1 MYQPLTLLDCLH
13 TFCGSCLK
21 EWFSWQATSAVQARR
36 KTNPYTCP
44 SCRAEVRGTRPNATV
59 TTLLDM
65 FLTSNPGRGK
75 SSAEKEEMRS
85 HYKPGEDV
93 IPPVEIQEDSDESED
108 ERLMDEVR
116 AMSMADIDPAVAANR
131 RAHRTAARRDDR
143 RRQQNAS
150 QSYQREDSRRRDRS
164 NRRTGQQVRS
174 SETRRREEEV
184 DERQDQS
191 QGEDRDEKEVKGRI
205 ETPMIRETLRL
216 PFGHRAPPRSREVQ
230 V

>member
-75 SSAEKEEMRS
+75 SNAEKEEMRS

-93 IPPVEIQEDSDESED
+93 IPPGKQESAKDLSTERRPAATTEQLTKLSARGLAKARALESEIGPTS
-108 ERLMDEVR
+108 EKLR
-116 AMSMADIDPAVAANR
+116 
-131 RAHRTAARRDDR
+131 HTA
-143 RRQQNAS
+143 
-150 QSYQREDSRRRDRS
+150 
-164 NRRTGQQVRS
+164 
-174 SETRRREEEV
+174 
-184 DERQDQS
+184 
-191 QGEDRDEKEVKGRI
+191 QGG
-205 ETPMIRETLRL
+205 
-216 PFGHRAPPRSREVQ
+216 GSG
-230 V
+230 

>member
-75 SSAEKEEMRS
+75 SNAEKEEMRS

-93 IPPVEIQEDSDESED
+93 IPPVEIQQDSDESED
-108 ERLMDEVR
+108 CGKQESAKDLSTERRPAATTEQLTKLSARGLAKAR
-116 AMSMADIDPAVAANR
+116 ALESEIGPTSEKLR
-131 RAHRTAARRDDR
+131 HTA
-143 RRQQNAS
+143 
-150 QSYQREDSRRRDRS
+150 
-164 NRRTGQQVRS
+164 
-174 SETRRREEEV
+174 
-184 DERQDQS
+184 
-191 QGEDRDEKEVKGRI
+191 QGG
-205 ETPMIRETLRL
+205 
-216 PFGHRAPPRSREVQ
+216 GSG
-230 V
+230 

>member
-36 KTNPYTCP
+36 TTNPYTCP

-75 SSAEKEEMRS
+75 SNAEKEEMRS

-93 IPPVEIQEDSDESED
+93 IPPVEIEQDSEESED

-131 RAHRTAARRDDR
+131 RAQRTARGNDR
-143 RRQQNAS
+143 RRQQNS
-150 QSYQREDSRRRDRS
+150 SHSYQREDSRRRDRS
-164 NRRTGQQVRS
+164 SRRTGQQVRN

-184 DERQDQS
+184 DDRQVEHQPSLRSLVSASEPDS
-191 QGEDRDEKEVKGRI
+191 Q
-205 ETPMIRETLRL
+205 
-216 PFGHRAPPRSREVQ
+216 EVQ
-230 V
+230 EEIMQSIIASGVL